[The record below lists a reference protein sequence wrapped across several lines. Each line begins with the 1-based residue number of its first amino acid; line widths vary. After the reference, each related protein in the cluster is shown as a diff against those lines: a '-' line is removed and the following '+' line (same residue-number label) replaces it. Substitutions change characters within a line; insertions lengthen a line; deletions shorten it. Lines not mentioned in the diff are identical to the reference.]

1 MHSIYY
7 NYLVTLIARVIKG
20 WEEKATFSLLCALS
34 RLFFIRSVLP
44 FGPLEPGACF
54 SYAVGIYNLHSLE
67 NCIKYSG
74 ISITKYNVHSVSY
87 VYAVLPFYDVKCL
100 CSGGQ
105 E

>member
-44 FGPLEPGACF
+44 FGPLELRAYFFYAIG
-54 SYAVGIYNLHSLE
+54 SYNFHSLE
-67 NCIKYSG
+67 NFINYSW
-74 ISITKYNVHSVSY
+74 IPITKYNRLSAHLAPSLAGTQHY
-87 VYAVLPFYDVKCL
+87 IVK
-100 CSGGQ
+100 
-105 E
+105 

>member
-44 FGPLEPGACF
+44 FGPLEPGAYF
-54 SYAVGIYNLHSLE
+54 YYAVGIYNLHSLQ
-67 NCIKYSG
+67 NVNYSG
-74 ISITKYNVHSVSY
+74 IPITKYNVSLKGLWWFSVTRFDY
-87 VYAVLPFYDVKCL
+87 NGA
-100 CSGGQ
+100 
-105 E
+105 